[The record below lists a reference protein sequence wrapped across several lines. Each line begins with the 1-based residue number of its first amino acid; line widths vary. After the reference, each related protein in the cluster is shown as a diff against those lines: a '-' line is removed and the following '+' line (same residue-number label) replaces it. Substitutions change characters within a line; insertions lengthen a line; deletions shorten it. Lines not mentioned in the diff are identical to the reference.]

1 MRRELK
7 LVLLVF
13 CLVVG
18 PAVVLSLLAG
28 RVLGSWQV
36 ILQKRMEVAASK
48 TLDDVARSW
57 RLQLDDARR
66 DLQDSLKT
74 QPPAAAASAYSVSN
88 VWSSGVFVYSR
99 TQGLIYP
106 LGEVLASVSKGNGD
120 SAVSSHAPVIQG
132 GDPQSATNPLIAIR
146 EYRQI
151 LEQPDLAEDGA
162 CRIRLR
168 LAQAYRQA
176 GQREEARSVL
186 KRVIDSGGTAY
197 RAVRDAEDG
206 FYFDIIALK
215 ILAELCEEA
224 GEGKKSEEAELEL
237 WRRVLD
243 RYDDMAPLQ
252 RQLAVAQIE
261 MILEKARRGER
272 SRAWSGAPLA
282 LWRERQRGHDLG
294 REARL
299 RLEQELA
306 RLATSGQVSDEGW
319 TVVRV
324 GTNEYGV
331 TLAGSAG
338 SLLYAVQINP
348 DRLMAALA
356 RSVEAAAGD
365 AGLAIDVRG
374 AGEAIR
380 VPGPLLAERRL
391 DSPLDRVT
399 LAAYPADSQS
409 FFANVRLQTR
419 LYGWGGFVLIISGVI
434 GGWLMWREAVREIR
448 AARERSDFAAAVSHD
463 LRTPLSSMRMLA
475 ESLYLGRIED
485 EAKRKRFLQT
495 ILKESDRLS
504 RLTDR
509 ALYFIR
515 FGQGALRYRM
525 TEGDLGGLVKDVVE
539 TFATGIEGKVRCQE
553 SGVRSQDSEVRSQ
566 ESAVGEIPDAEK
578 KWEITLRISP
588 ELPAVRFD
596 AGAMEQVVFNLL
608 DNAVKYSRD
617 SRRIEITLGED
628 PGRRHIRVA
637 VKDYGAGIEQK
648 DLKRIFKAYQRG
660 GSSMNTAGLGLGLAL
675 CHDVV
680 RAHRGKIEVES
691 QPGRGSTFTVVL
703 PAV

>member
-48 TLDDVARSW
+48 TLDDVARSL
-57 RLQLDDARR
+57 RRQLDEDRQE
-66 DLQDSLKT
+66 LQVVLKAHPT
-74 QPPAAAASAYSVSN
+74 VMAASAYSASN
-88 VWSSGVFVYSR
+88 TWSSGVFIYGR
-99 TQGLIYP
+99 GAGLIYP
-106 LGEVLASVSKGNGD
+106 AGEDTNSVFKGREPSPASSRIP
-120 SAVSSHAPVIQG
+120 AIQG
-132 GDPQSATNPLIAIR
+132 GGLLSATNPMVAIR

-151 LEQPDLAEDGA
+151 LEQPDLADDGA

-168 LAQAYRQA
+168 LAQSCRQA
-176 GQREEARSVL
+176 GQWEEARAVL
-186 KRVIDSGGTAY
+186 KRVIDSGGAGSASL
-197 RAVRDAEDG
+197 AVRDPEDG

-215 ILAELCEEA
+215 ILAELNEQA
-224 GEGKKSEEAELEL
+224 GDKQNAEKAELEL

-252 RQLAVAQIE
+252 RQLATAQIE
-261 MILEKARRGER
+261 LILEKSRQGRR
-272 SRAWSGAPLA
+272 SREWTGARLA
-282 LWRERQRGHDLG
+282 MWRECQRGRELR

-299 RLEQELA
+299 RLEQEFT
-306 RLATSGQVSDEGW
+306 RLASSGQVSAEGW
-319 TVVRV
+319 TVMRA

-331 TLAGSAG
+331 TLSGPAE
-338 SLLYAVQINP
+338 SLFYAVQINP
-348 DRLMAALA
+348 ERLMAALA
-356 RSVEAAAGD
+356 RSVAVAGGD
-365 AGLAIDVRG
+365 AGLAIEVVG
-374 AGEAIR
+374 AGEAAR
-380 VPGPLLAERRL
+380 ATGPLLSERRL
-391 DSPLDRVT
+391 DPPLDRVT
-399 LAAYPADSQS
+399 LAAYPADSQA
-409 FFANVRLQTR
+409 FLANVRLQTR
-419 LYGWGGFVLIISGVI
+419 LYGWGGLVLIISGVI

-485 EAKRKRFLQT
+485 ETKRKRFLQT

-515 FGQGALRYRM
+515 FGQGAIRYRM

-539 TFATGIEGKVRCQE
+539 TFATGIEG
-553 SGVRSQDSEVRSQ
+553 EVRKVDEASRLGGERDEESQ
-566 ESAVGEIPDAEK
+566 QWRIE
-578 KWEITLRISP
+578 LRISP

-617 SRRIEITLGED
+617 TRRIEVSLGED
-628 PGRRHIRVA
+628 PSRRHIRVA
-637 VKDYGAGIEQK
+637 VKDYGVGIEQK

-660 GSSMNTAGLGLGLAL
+660 ASSGNTAGLGLGLAL

-680 RAHRGKIEVES
+680 RAHRGRIEVES
-691 QPGRGSTFTVVL
+691 QPGSGSTFTVVL